1 MENISELKQHLHAVT
16 QTRQISNAMY
26 LLSTSRIRK
35 SMQNIDYNLTYMRK
49 LRATMKDIVSKT
61 KHNSLSDPF
70 IEIGRA
76 SCRERV

>member
-35 SMQNIDYNLTYMRK
+35 SMQNIDYNLTYMR
-49 LRATMKDIVSKT
+49 L
-61 KHNSLSDPF
+61 SLIHISEPT
-70 IEIGRA
+70 RR
-76 SCRERV
+76 S